1 MVTNLLNK
9 NNLGMNEIVKQ
20 TALATRTKA
29 RNVSLNKFRWNKT
42 YLLGFVDSHLIHY
55 PTPITLTYAWS
66 FGSLAGICLVIQ
78 IISGILLSL
87 HYTANI
93 DLAFSS
99 VEYIMRDVPNGWFIR
114 YVHANG
120 ASMFFIVVYSHL
132 FRGLYYGSYM
142 KPRQLLWCSGVVLFL
157 LVMGTAFTGYVLPWG
172 QMSFW
177 GATVITNMVTAIPFG
192 GQTIVEWLWGGF
204 TVNAP
209 TLRRFY
215 TIHFLLPFIIAGL
228 TIIHLALLHKDGS
241 NSPIGSD
248 TGVDDVPFYP
258 YYFAKDLF
266 AFTCF
271 ILFFGMFVFFFPNAL
286 NHPDNCIPA
295 DPMETPKHLV
305 PEWYFLPFYAIL
317 RSIPHKA
324 GGIVAMVGSILIMLV
339 IPYTYA
345 GYIRNTTYRPL
356 FKIFYWLLVADFLT
370 LMWVGQ
376 APITDPFI
384 LLGQIASV
392 YYFAFFL
399 ILIPI
404 IGVIENK
411 LSSYSFSNLDEP
423 SFPIASRLVNFY
435 LSIHSDY
442 VLDNKLSSHNSSVL
456 LSICLLICVKPV
468 LCVCGFSFDHFATR
482 VLISFA
488 AAFVL
493 SFFLFLSILYSF
505 GYCLNAANKRSNTIF
520 NKIVLKSSEHNLTR
534 LLKYTAIENTGV
546 SNNKIIC
553 WPGSFSKPNRV
564 SGQKKISS
572 KVYTQVRS
580 YSSSTPMS
588 SPDWWSFSG
597 DSWWCFPKDTS
608 DSTTLPQSVESRGNL
623 MQSVPDE
630 SSLDLPKEYS

>member
-1 MVTNLLNK
+1 MVSNLFNQNIFNSNK
-9 NNLGMNEIVKQ
+9 IVKEVS
-20 TALATRTKA
+20 LATRTRA

-42 YLLGFVDSHLIHY
+42 YLLGFIDSHLIHY

-78 IISGILLSL
+78 IISGILLSI

-120 ASMFFIVVYSHL
+120 ASMFFIVVYSHI

-142 KPRQLLWCSGVVLFL
+142 KPRQLLWCSGVILFL
-157 LVMGTAFTGYVLPWG
+157 LIMGTAFTGYVLPWG

-215 TIHFLLPFIIAGL
+215 SVHFLLPFIIAGL
-228 TIIHLALLHKDGS
+228 TIVHLALLHKVGS
-241 NSPIGSD
+241 SSPIGSD
-248 TGVDDVPFYP
+248 TGVDDIPFYP

-271 ILFFGMFVFFFPNAL
+271 ILFFGVFVFFFPNFL

-324 GGIVAMVGSILIMLV
+324 AGIVAMGGSILIMLV
-339 IPYTYA
+339 IPYTYT

-384 LLGQIASV
+384 LLGQLASV
-392 YYFAFFL
+392 YYFSFFI
-399 ILIPI
+399 ILIPL
-404 IGVIENK
+404 IGIIENK
-411 LSSYSFSNLDEP
+411 LVSYKF
-423 SFPIASRLVNFY
+423 
-435 LSIHSDY
+435 
-442 VLDNKLSSHNSSVL
+442 
-456 LSICLLICVKPV
+456 
-468 LCVCGFSFDHFATR
+468 
-482 VLISFA
+482 
-488 AAFVL
+488 
-493 SFFLFLSILYSF
+493 
-505 GYCLNAANKRSNTIF
+505 
-520 NKIVLKSSEHNLTR
+520 
-534 LLKYTAIENTGV
+534 
-546 SNNKIIC
+546 
-553 WPGSFSKPNRV
+553 
-564 SGQKKISS
+564 
-572 KVYTQVRS
+572 
-580 YSSSTPMS
+580 
-588 SPDWWSFSG
+588 
-597 DSWWCFPKDTS
+597 
-608 DSTTLPQSVESRGNL
+608 
-623 MQSVPDE
+623 
-630 SSLDLPKEYS
+630 

>member
-1 MVTNLLNK
+1 MVTNFFLK
-9 NNLGMNEIVKQ
+9 NDAGLNEIVKQ
-20 TALATRTKA
+20 TALATRTRV

-42 YLLGFVDSHLIHY
+42 YLLGFVDCHLIHY
-55 PTPITLTYAWS
+55 PTPIGLTYAWS
-66 FGSLAGICLVIQ
+66 FGSLAGMSLVIQ
-78 IISGILLSL
+78 ILSGILLST

-93 DLAFSS
+93 DLAFAS

-120 ASMFFIVVYSHL
+120 ASMFFIVVYSHI

-142 KPRQLLWCSGVVLFL
+142 KPRQLLWCSGVILFL

-215 TIHFLLPFIIAGL
+215 SVHFLLPFIIAGV

-241 NSPIGSD
+241 TSPIGSD

-271 ILFFGMFVFFFPNAL
+271 ILFFSVFVFFFPNIL

-324 GGIVAMVGSILIMLV
+324 AGIVVMVGAILVMLV
-339 IPYTYA
+339 IPFSYT
-345 GYIRNTTYRPL
+345 GYIRNTTYRPV
-356 FKIFYWLLVADFLT
+356 FKVFYWLLIADFAT

-384 LLGQIASV
+384 ILGQIASV
-392 YYFAFFL
+392 YYFGFFL
-399 ILIPI
+399 VLVPLIGI
-404 IGVIENK
+404 IETK
-411 LSSYSFSNLDEP
+411 
-423 SFPIASRLVNFY
+423 LVNY
-435 LSIHSDY
+435 
-442 VLDNKLSSHNSSVL
+442 
-456 LSICLLICVKPV
+456 
-468 LCVCGFSFDHFATR
+468 
-482 VLISFA
+482 
-488 AAFVL
+488 
-493 SFFLFLSILYSF
+493 
-505 GYCLNAANKRSNTIF
+505 
-520 NKIVLKSSEHNLTR
+520 KIN
-534 LLKYTAIENTGV
+534 
-546 SNNKIIC
+546 
-553 WPGSFSKPNRV
+553 
-564 SGQKKISS
+564 
-572 KVYTQVRS
+572 
-580 YSSSTPMS
+580 
-588 SPDWWSFSG
+588 
-597 DSWWCFPKDTS
+597 
-608 DSTTLPQSVESRGNL
+608 
-623 MQSVPDE
+623 
-630 SSLDLPKEYS
+630 

>member
-1 MVTNLLNK
+1 MVTNFFLK
-9 NNLGMNEIVKQ
+9 NDLGLNEIVKQ
-20 TALATRTKA
+20 TALATRTRV

-42 YLLGFVDSHLIHY
+42 YLLGFVDCHLIHY
-55 PTPITLTYAWS
+55 PTPIGLTYAWS
-66 FGSLAGICLVIQ
+66 FGSLAGMSLVIQ
-78 IISGILLSL
+78 ILSGILLST

-93 DLAFSS
+93 DLAFAS

-120 ASMFFIVVYSHL
+120 ASMFFIVVYSHI

-215 TIHFLLPFIIAGL
+215 SVHFLLPFIIAGV

-241 NSPIGSD
+241 TSPIGSD

-271 ILFFGMFVFFFPNAL
+271 VLFFSVFVFFFPNIL

-324 GGIVAMVGSILIMLV
+324 AGIVAMVGAILVMLV
-339 IPYTYA
+339 IPFSYT

-356 FKIFYWLLVADFLT
+356 FKIFYWLLIADFAT

-384 LLGQIASV
+384 ILGQIASV
-392 YYFAFFL
+392 YYFGFFL
-399 ILIPI
+399 VLVPLIGI
-404 IGVIENK
+404 IETK
-411 LSSYSFSNLDEP
+411 
-423 SFPIASRLVNFY
+423 LVNY
-435 LSIHSDY
+435 
-442 VLDNKLSSHNSSVL
+442 
-456 LSICLLICVKPV
+456 
-468 LCVCGFSFDHFATR
+468 
-482 VLISFA
+482 
-488 AAFVL
+488 
-493 SFFLFLSILYSF
+493 
-505 GYCLNAANKRSNTIF
+505 
-520 NKIVLKSSEHNLTR
+520 KIN
-534 LLKYTAIENTGV
+534 
-546 SNNKIIC
+546 
-553 WPGSFSKPNRV
+553 
-564 SGQKKISS
+564 
-572 KVYTQVRS
+572 
-580 YSSSTPMS
+580 
-588 SPDWWSFSG
+588 
-597 DSWWCFPKDTS
+597 
-608 DSTTLPQSVESRGNL
+608 
-623 MQSVPDE
+623 
-630 SSLDLPKEYS
+630 

>member
-1 MVTNLLNK
+1 MVSNLFNQ
-9 NNLGMNEIVKQ
+9 NSFNSNDIVKNVS
-20 TALATRTKA
+20 LATRTRA

-42 YLLGFVDSHLIHY
+42 YLLGFIDSHLIHY

-78 IISGILLSL
+78 IISGLLLSI

-142 KPRQLLWCSGVVLFL
+142 KPRQLLWCSGVILFL

-192 GQTIVEWLWGGF
+192 GQTIVEWIWGGF

-215 TIHFLLPFIIAGL
+215 TVHFLLPFIIAGL
-228 TIIHLALLHKDGS
+228 TIIHLALLHKVGS
-241 NSPIGSD
+241 SSPIGSD
-248 TGVDDVPFYP
+248 TGVDDIPFYP

-271 ILFFGMFVFFFPNAL
+271 ILFFGVFVFFFPNFL

-324 GGIVAMVGSILIMLV
+324 AGIVAMGGSILIMLV
-339 IPYTYA
+339 IPYTYT

-356 FKIFYWLLVADFLT
+356 FKVFYWLLVADFLT

-384 LLGQIASV
+384 LLGQVASV
-392 YYFAFFL
+392 YYFSFFI
-399 ILIPI
+399 ILIPL
-404 IGVIENK
+404 IGIIENK
-411 LSSYSFSNLDEP
+411 LVSY
-423 SFPIASRLVNFY
+423 
-435 LSIHSDY
+435 
-442 VLDNKLSSHNSSVL
+442 
-456 LSICLLICVKPV
+456 
-468 LCVCGFSFDHFATR
+468 
-482 VLISFA
+482 
-488 AAFVL
+488 
-493 SFFLFLSILYSF
+493 
-505 GYCLNAANKRSNTIF
+505 
-520 NKIVLKSSEHNLTR
+520 
-534 LLKYTAIENTGV
+534 
-546 SNNKIIC
+546 
-553 WPGSFSKPNRV
+553 
-564 SGQKKISS
+564 
-572 KVYTQVRS
+572 KV
-580 YSSSTPMS
+580 
-588 SPDWWSFSG
+588 
-597 DSWWCFPKDTS
+597 
-608 DSTTLPQSVESRGNL
+608 
-623 MQSVPDE
+623 
-630 SSLDLPKEYS
+630 